1 MNLLYTAVMATV
13 IGKQRR
19 CPKCDAT
26 QVVDRVDSDGRY
38 HCKKCGHRFTKT
50 ELKPQR

>member
-1 MNLLYTAVMATV
+1 MNLLYSVVIATV

-19 CPKCDAT
+19 CPKCDAV
-26 QVVDRVDSDGRY
+26 QVVDRMDSDGRY
-38 HCKKCGHRFTKT
+38 HCKKCGHRFTKA